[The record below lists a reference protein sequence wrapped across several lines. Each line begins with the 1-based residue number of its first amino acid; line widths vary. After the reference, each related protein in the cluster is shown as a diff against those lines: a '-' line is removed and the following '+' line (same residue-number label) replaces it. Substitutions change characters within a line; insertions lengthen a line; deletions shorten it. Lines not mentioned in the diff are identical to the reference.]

1 MPSSLRDS
9 LSEKQLRLFD
19 EAHVASYNRRRKSD
33 KYRLHSELG
42 PSAFDGDIDAASVIL
57 LLANPGFDHTSSL
70 DDHQFRREG
79 WPLGGLHPDAPS
91 GIRAWWLPR
100 LRELITAYG
109 EQAVSQR
116 VACLQ
121 LTPWAS
127 TKFDSTLRLPS
138 RRVILEAASRCATRG
153 AVMVVMRAEKLW
165 LEAEALRTTRLR
177 FKVNSNLTS
186 YLSPGN
192 LPPDAW
198 QNVFEAV
205 RDA

>member
-1 MPSSLRDS
+1 MSSSLHDP
-9 LSEKQLRLFD
+9 LSEERLRFLD

-42 PSAFDGDIDAASVIL
+42 PSAFEGDIDSASVIL

-100 LRELITAYG
+100 LRDLIAAFG

-121 LTPWAS
+121 VTPWAS
-127 TKFDSTLRLPS
+127 KEFDNTLRLPS
-138 RRVILEAASRCATRG
+138 RRVILEAASRCAKRG

-165 LEAEALRTTRLR
+165 LEADALRAT
-177 FKVNSNLTS
+177 
-186 YLSPGN
+186 
-192 LPPDAW
+192 
-198 QNVFEAV
+198 
-205 RDA
+205 